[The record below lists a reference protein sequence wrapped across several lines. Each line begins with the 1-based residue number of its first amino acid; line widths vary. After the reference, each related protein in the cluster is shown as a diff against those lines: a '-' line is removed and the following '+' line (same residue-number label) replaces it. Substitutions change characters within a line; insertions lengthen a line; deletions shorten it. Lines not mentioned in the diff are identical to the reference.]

1 MLWNLVD
8 QLILITGI
16 IILMAIIDTVLTIL
30 KKEHYL
36 NWINFIGIV
45 IILGIVLKEIFLFL
59 SDLRRLLHR
68 L

>member
-8 QLILITGI
+8 QLILITGMV
-16 IILMAIIDTVLTIL
+16 ILMAIIDTVLTIL

-36 NWINFIGIV
+36 NWVNIIGIA
-45 IILGIVLKEIFLFL
+45 IILGIVLREIFLFL

>member
-36 NWINFIGIV
+36 NWINFIGIA
-45 IILGIVLKEIFLFL
+45 IILGIVLREIFLFL

>member
-1 MLWNLVD
+1 MLWNLID

-16 IILMAIIDTVLTIL
+16 IILMAIIDTVLTML

-36 NWINFIGIV
+36 NWINFIGIS

>member
-36 NWINFIGIV
+36 NWINFIGIA